1 MHEKWGLWGKGWRE
15 GDDGGGG
22 KGGWVHEIWGKGCVE
37 GVTGEGGGCDQR
49 VGNRCDFSCHQKEA
63 RSFVLTP

>member
-1 MHEKWGLWGKGWRE
+1 MGTVGKGRRE

-22 KGGWVHEIWGKGCVE
+22 EGGWVHEIWGLWGKGCGE
-37 GVTGEGGGCDQR
+37 GVTGEGRGCDQG

>member
-1 MHEKWGLWGKGWRE
+1 MM
-15 GDDGGGG
+15 GGGG
-22 KGGWVHEIWGKGCVE
+22 KGGWVHEKWGLWGKGCGE
-37 GVTGEGGGCDQR
+37 GVTGEGRGCDQG